1 MESSCNADANWHLY
15 VIRAGDESLYTG
27 IATDPER
34 RFAEHEASTGR
45 GAKYLRCRHPLRLE
59 FHLPIGSRSVA
70 QRAEHRVKQLP
81 KASKEALILRRPGLE
96 QLLEMLGMEVPDK
109 ERSAATSIG
118 QT

>member
-1 MESSCNADANWHLY
+1 VETSCKADAIWHLY

-27 IATDPER
+27 VATDPER

-59 FHLPIGSRSVA
+59 FHLPIGSRSLA
-70 QRAEHRVKQLP
+70 QRAEHRVKRLP

-96 QLLEMLGMEVPDK
+96 QLLEMLDMEVPSND
-109 ERSAATSIG
+109 RATAP
-118 QT
+118 